1 MQGEELEMALNNV
14 EQAHDAQLNQM
25 AEQEF
30 FDRYGSKF
38 GNDKGLGLA
47 ILENLNAEGFDTS
60 AADDAV
66 QKIIN
71 QFREECTRTQNLL
84 AENNQDVQRKIEEN
98 KIAADIAINEL
109 NKKAD
114 AMDKAV
120 MEAAGS
126 TGNQELAS
134 EVAQAAM
141 EPTVPDNLGAGN
153 AEVPPPPVEEP
164 VPPAEKSVAAESPAP
179 EGAAPIEPAQG
190 EVQPE
195 TVPTVP
201 STPGEQPLGP
211 TQIPSDERL
220 KRIRSK
226 LAARVNARRQQRN
239 TTKLNSNI
247 IEACGR

>member
-14 EQAHDAQLNQM
+14 EQAHGAQLNQM

-84 AENNQDVQRKIEEN
+84 AENNQEVQRKIEDN

-141 EPTVPDNLGAGN
+141 EPTAPEDLGAGN
-153 AEVPPPPVEEP
+153 AEVPPPVEEP
-164 VPPAEKSVAAESPAP
+164 ATPAEEPMATEPPAP
-179 EGAAPIEPAQG
+179 EAAAPVEPQQG
-190 EVQPE
+190 KVQQSA
-195 TVPTVP
+195 VPTVP

-226 LAARVNARRQQRN
+226 LAARINNKRQQRN